1 MVIWFR
7 NRSMSYT
14 EKQNGEVGNMSM
26 NGIDISS
33 YQKGIDLSVVPCDFV
48 IIKATQGTSYINPD
62 FNRAI
67 TQAIKEGKLIGI
79 YHYANGSGAT
89 AEADFFIKII
99 KDYVGKAILVIDWE
113 SDQNDMF
120 NASTSV
126 SYVKAFCDR
135 VYQRTGVKPLV
146 YMSKSVCRTHNW
158 SSVAKD
164 YGLWVA
170 QYANIRTTGYQAD
183 PWTDAKGYGAWKSP
197 AIFQYSSRG
206 RLSGWL
212 GNLDLD
218 IAYMDKEGWMKYANP
233 NNESYNDEKKEYV
246 NIDAKL
252 PILSEG
258 STGTAVKVLQTVI
271 GANPDGIFGMK
282 TDAKVRE
289 FQLKHGLA
297 IDGIVGV
304 NTWTAIMKLF
314 E

>member
-1 MVIWFR
+1 
-7 NRSMSYT
+7 
-14 EKQNGEVGNMSM
+14 MSM

-33 YQKGIDLSVVPCDFV
+33 YQKGINLNVVPCDFV

-67 TQAIKEGKLIGI
+67 AQAISAGKLIGI
-79 YHYANGSGAT
+79 YHYANGSGANE
-89 AEADFFIKII
+89 EADFFIKVI

-113 SDQNDMF
+113 SNQNDMF

-135 VYQRTGVKPLV
+135 VYLRTGVKPLV
-146 YMSKSVCRTHNW
+146 YMSKSVCRSHDWT
-158 SSVAKD
+158 SVAKD

-170 QYANIRTTGYQAD
+170 QYANNNTTGYKDD
-183 PWTDAKGYGAWKSP
+183 PWTDSKGYGAWKSP
-197 AIFQYSSRG
+197 AIFQYSSKG

-218 IAYMDKEGWMKYANP
+218 IAYMDKDGWMKYANP
-233 NNESYNDEKKEYV
+233 NNESHDEKQDDTEYV
-246 NIDAKL
+246 NINAKL
-252 PILSEG
+252 PVLYEG

-271 GANPDGIFGMK
+271 GADPDGIFGMR
-282 TDAKVRE
+282 TEAKVRY
-289 FQLKHGLA
+289 FQLNNGLA

-304 NTWTAIMKLF
+304 NTWTAIMKTLV
-314 E
+314 